1 MQFTSEQ
8 KLRNG
13 RTVTISVSINE
24 AELATKLLDNIA
36 RRAFR
41 DKPSVVVGK
50 KTSLAEGAIVAVI
63 TAVEEP
69 ASV

>member
-8 KLRNG
+8 TLRNG
-13 RTVTISVSINE
+13 RKVTITVSINE
-24 AELATKLLDNIA
+24 AELAAKLLDNIA

-50 KTSLAEGAIVAVI
+50 RTSLAEGAIVAAI
-63 TAVEEP
+63 TNIEEP
-69 ASV
+69 ANV